1 MTRDKPGVLTLHDV
15 YAMTGHC
22 SYNLECRRFT
32 PDTRC
37 GRCPHKG
44 VYPEIGI
51 DNTRLEWKLK
61 DKAYGRSN
69 LTVVAPTA
77 WMADNARR
85 GMLGRF
91 KVHHIPNGLDTRIY
105 RPLDKAWCRRVLDLP
120 PPETGATVLMFGADG
135 LMQPRK
141 GGDLLLAA
149 LAGLAPA
156 LKRRLVLLTLGMGAE
171 ALAEQSGIATRPLG
185 YVADDRLK
193 AVAFSAADVFVLP
206 TRWDNLPI
214 VVQESLAC
222 GTPVVSFRVGGLPEM
237 VRPEQTG
244 LLAEPEDVPGLAA
257 AIARLAEDT
266 PARESMGSRC
276 REFAAAEY
284 DITVM
289 IRRYLDLYQ
298 ELLGTG
304 PGARSACL
312 LAIAGERPAEN
323 LGTRVS

>member
-1 MTRDKPGVLTLHDV
+1 
-15 YAMTGHC
+15 
-22 SYNLECRRFT
+22 
-32 PDTRC
+32 
-37 GRCPHKG
+37 
-44 VYPEIGI
+44 VYPDIGI

-61 DKAYGRSN
+61 DKAYARSN
-69 LTVVAPTA
+69 LTVVTPTA

-91 KVHHIPNGLDTRIY
+91 NVHHIPNGLDTAVY
-105 RPLDKAWCRRVLDLP
+105 RPLEKAWCRRVLDLP
-120 PPETGATVLMFGADG
+120 PPETGTTVLMFGADG

-171 ALAEQSGIATRPLG
+171 ALAEQSGIGTRPLG

-193 AVAFSAADVFVLP
+193 AVAFSAADLFVLP

-237 VRPEQTG
+237 IRPEQTG
-244 LLAEPEDVPGLAA
+244 LLADPEDVAGLAA
-257 AIARLAEDT
+257 AIARLAEDKPT
-266 PARESMGSRC
+266 REAMGPRC
-276 REFAAAEY
+276 RDFAAAEY
-284 DITVM
+284 DIGLMV
-289 IRRYLDLYQ
+289 RRYLELYGD
-298 ELLGTG
+298 LLGTKS
-304 PGARSACL
+304 PAASAP
-312 LAIAGERPAEN
+312 ITQPSPSETPESPR
-323 LGTRVS
+323 RVACRHD